1 MTYLVAG
8 ITRDP
13 FRQALVF
20 MNVRRLFSM
29 LFTGLVFSIIGLGL
43 YSFMKDMNP
52 PEIMLTPKTDRIS
65 PQREL
70 VLRLTDPSGIRSVSV
85 QVRKNNQIQ
94 TILDRHFTEKRQ
106 TEEVRFDLKNASLRE
121 GAFDL
126 EIKATDA
133 SWAGFGRGNTRTITL
148 PMRLDT
154 QPPRVSMKHAP
165 PHVRRGGC
173 GTVLYSVNK
182 EVQYSGVRVGE
193 YFFPGYRQEDGA
205 YFCVFAFPRSLEA
218 KQYNP
223 ELVVEDVA
231 GNTSVNRLAVVPVT
245 VNFRRDVINITDNF
259 LLAKMPELQ
268 HLTPNADTPL
278 EQYLIINRDIRVAN
292 EKTLL
297 ALKEKSSDT
306 MLWSGPFIHMPR
318 AAERARFGDF
328 RTYMYQGQ
336 KIDEQTHMGLDLASV
351 LNADIPAAN
360 DGIVVFAEFLGIYGN
375 AVVVDHGQ
383 GLMSLYSHLSKTG
396 VLVGDVVRKGQIL
409 GQTGTTGLAVGDHLQ
424 FGMLVQGLEVQ
435 PLEWLDPKWIRDTIL
450 GRMKTPA
457 TPTR

>member
-1 MTYLVAG
+1 
-8 ITRDP
+8 
-13 FRQALVF
+13 
-20 MNVRRLFSM
+20 MNVRRLFSL
-29 LFTGLVFSIIGLGL
+29 LFTGLVFSIVGLGL

-52 PEIMLTPKTDRIS
+52 PEIVLTPNTDRIS

-70 VLRLTDPSGIRSVSV
+70 VLRLTDPSGIRAVSV

-94 TILDRHFTEKRQ
+94 TIVERHFTEKRQ
-106 TEEVRFDLKNASLRE
+106 TEELRFDLKNANLRE

-133 SWAGFGRGNTRTITL
+133 SWAGFGRGNTRTLTL

-154 QPPRVSMKHAP
+154 QPPRVSMKHAT

-182 EVQYSGVRVGE
+182 EVHSSGVRVGE
-193 YFFPGYRQEDGA
+193 RFFPGYRLEDGA
-205 YFCVFAFPRSLEA
+205 FFCIFAFPHSIET
-218 KQYNP
+218 KQYSP

-231 GNTSVNRLAVVPVT
+231 GNTSVNRLAVVPVA

-259 LLAKMPELQ
+259 LLTKMPELQ
-268 HLTPNADTPL
+268 HLAPNAATHL
-278 EQYLIINRDIRVAN
+278 EQYLSINREIRVAN

-297 ALKEKSSDT
+297 ALREKTSDV

-336 KIDEQTHMGLDLASV
+336 KIDEQTHMGLDLAS
-351 LNADIPAAN
+351 LPHADIPAAN
-360 DGIVVFAEFLGIYGN
+360 GGIVIFAEFLGIYGN

-383 GLMSLYSHLSKTG
+383 GLMSLYSHLSRTD
-396 VLVGDVVRKGQIL
+396 VSVGAAARKRKIL
-409 GQTGTTGLAVGDHLQ
+409 GQTGTTGLAVGDHLH

-435 PLEWLDPKWIRDTIL
+435 PLEWLDPRWIRDAVT
-450 GRMKTPA
+450 GRMKTPT
-457 TPTR
+457 TPIR

>member
-1 MTYLVAG
+1 
-8 ITRDP
+8 
-13 FRQALVF
+13 
-20 MNVRRLFSM
+20 MNVRRLFSL
-29 LFTGLVFSIIGLGL
+29 LFTALIFGVIGLGL
-43 YSFMKDMNP
+43 YSFLKDMAP
-52 PEIMLTPKTDRIS
+52 PEIVLTPNTDRIS

-70 VLRLTDPSGIRSVSV
+70 ALRLEDPSGIRSVSV

-94 TILDRHFTEKRQ
+94 TIFEQHFTDKRQ
-106 TEEVRFDLKNASLRE
+106 TATLRFNLKNIQLRE
-121 GAFDL
+121 GSFDL

-133 SWAGFGRGNTRTITL
+133 SWAGFGRGNTRTLTL

-154 QPPRVSMKHAP
+154 QPPRVSMKHPP

-182 EVQYSGVRVGE
+182 EVFSSGVRVGE
-193 YFFPGYRQEDGA
+193 HFFPGYRQEDGA
-205 YFCVFAFPRSLEA
+205 YFCVFAFPQQLEA

-231 GNTSVNRLAVVPVT
+231 GNTSVSRLAFVSVA
-245 VNFRRDVINITDNF
+245 VNFRRDAINITDNF

-268 HLTPNADTPL
+268 HLVPNAATPL
-278 EQYLIINRDIRVAN
+278 EQYLSINREIRLAN

-297 ALKEKSSDT
+297 ALKAKSSDA

-336 KIDEQTHMGLDLASV
+336 KIDEQTHLGLDLAS
-351 LNADIPAAN
+351 LPHADIPAAN
-360 DGIVVFAEFLGIYGN
+360 DGIVIFAEFLGIYGN
-375 AVVVDHGQ
+375 TVVVDHGQ
-383 GLMSLYSHLSKTG
+383 GLMSLYSHMSTFS
-396 VLVGDVVRKGQIL
+396 VSVGSPVRKGQVL
-409 GQTGTTGLAVGDHLQ
+409 GQTGTTGLAVGDHLH
-424 FGMLVQGLEVQ
+424 FGMLMQGLEVQ
-435 PLEWLDPKWIRDTIL
+435 PLEWLDPKWIRDNIA

-457 TPTR
+457 SPAR

>member
-1 MTYLVAG
+1 M
-8 ITRDP
+8 
-13 FRQALVF
+13 VF
-20 MNVRRLFSM
+20 MNVRRLFSI

-43 YSFMKDMNP
+43 YSFIKDMDP
-52 PEIMLTPKTDRIS
+52 PTIVLSPDTDRIS

-94 TILDRHFTEKRQ
+94 TILEQHFTDKRP
-106 TEEVRFDLKNASLRE
+106 TATVTFNLKNVSLRE
-121 GAFDL
+121 GTFDL

-133 SWAGFGRGNTRTITL
+133 SWAGFGRGNTRTVTR

-165 PHVRRGGC
+165 PQVRRGGC
-173 GTVLYSVNK
+173 GTILYSVNK

-205 YFCVFAFPRSLEA
+205 YFCVFAFPRHFEV
-218 KQYNP
+218 KQYTP

-231 GNTSVNRLAVVPVT
+231 GNVSVTRLAFVPVN
-245 VNFRRDVINITDNF
+245 VNFRRDVINITDAF
-259 LLAKMPELQ
+259 LLTKMPELQ
-268 HLTPNADTPL
+268 HLTPNAATPL
-278 EQYLIINRDIRVAN
+278 EQYLSINRDIRVAN

-297 ALKEKSSDT
+297 ALKANTSDS

-318 AAERARFGDF
+318 AAERARFGDS

-336 KIDEQTHMGLDLASV
+336 KIDEQTHMGLDLAS
-351 LNADIPAAN
+351 LPRADIPAAN

-375 AVVVDHGQ
+375 TVVVDHGQ
-383 GLMSLYSHLSKTG
+383 GLMSLYSHMSAMG
-396 VLVGDVVRKGQIL
+396 ASVGDVVRKGHIL
-409 GQTGTTGLAVGDHLQ
+409 GQTGVTGLAIGDHLH

-435 PLEWLDPKWIRDTIL
+435 PLEWLDPRWIRDNIA
-450 GRMKTPA
+450 GRMKTP
-457 TPTR
+457 TR

>member
-1 MTYLVAG
+1 
-8 ITRDP
+8 
-13 FRQALVF
+13 
-20 MNVRRLFSM
+20 MNVRRLFSL
-29 LFTGLVFSIIGLGL
+29 LFTGLVCSIIGLGL
-43 YSFMKDMNP
+43 YSFVKDMHP
-52 PEIMLTPKTDRIS
+52 PEIVLTPNTDRIS

-70 VLRLTDPSGIRSVSV
+70 TLRLTDQSGIRSVSV
-85 QVRKNNQIQ
+85 QIRKNNQIQ
-94 TILDRHFTEKRQ
+94 TIVERHFTEKRQ

-133 SWAGFGRGNTRTITL
+133 SWAGFGRGNTRTLTL

-173 GTVLYSVNK
+173 GAVLYSVNK
-182 EVQYSGVRVGE
+182 AVQYSGVRVGE
-193 YFFPGYRQEDGA
+193 HFFPGYRQEDDT
-205 YFCVFAFPRSLEA
+205 YFCIFAFPLSFEA

-223 ELVVEDVA
+223 QLVVEDVA
-231 GNTSVNRLAVVPVT
+231 GNTSINRLAVVPVT
-245 VNFRRDVINITDNF
+245 INFRRDAINITDNF
-259 LLAKMPELQ
+259 LQAKMPELQ
-268 HLTPNADTPL
+268 HLTPNAATPL
-278 EQYLIINRDIRVAN
+278 EQYLGINRDVRVAN

-297 ALKEKSSDT
+297 SLKAKTSDA

-336 KIDEQTHMGLDLASV
+336 KIDEQTHMGLDLAS
-351 LNADIPAAN
+351 LPHADIPAAN
-360 DGIVVFAEFLGIYGN
+360 DGVVIFTEFLGIYGN

-396 VLVGDVVRKGQIL
+396 VSVGDVVRKGEIL
-409 GQTGTTGLAVGDHLQ
+409 GQTGTTGLAVGDHLH
-424 FGMLVQGLEVQ
+424 FGMLMQGLEVQ
-435 PLEWLDPKWIRDTIL
+435 PLEWLDPRWIRDNIA
-450 GRMKTPA
+450 GRMKTP
-457 TPTR
+457 TR